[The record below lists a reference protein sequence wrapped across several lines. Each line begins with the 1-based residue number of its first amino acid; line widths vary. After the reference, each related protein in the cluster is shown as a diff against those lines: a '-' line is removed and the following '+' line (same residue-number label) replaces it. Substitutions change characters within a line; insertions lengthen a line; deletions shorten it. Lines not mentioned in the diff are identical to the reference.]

1 MVRVSYNKELDVL
14 YEQFIGRFT
23 IDDLVEHHLSLGTNN
38 NLPRKLNVLMDY
50 RKAKFVLNIDD
61 LGKLVQV
68 ISQNLRKY
76 DYVKAA
82 ILHSEP
88 YEQAI
93 SMIFESMVNDLTNF
107 YMQIFTT
114 KEAAI
119 KWLLMYDVTSLRK
132 KNLSKK
138 KAEI

>member
-1 MVRVSYNKELDVL
+1 MVRVSYDKELNVL
-14 YEQFIGRFT
+14 NERFIGRFT

-68 ISQNLRKY
+68 ISQNLCKY

-82 ILHSEP
+82 ILHSKP
-88 YEQAI
+88 YEQVI
-93 SMIFESMVNDLTNF
+93 SMIFESMVKDITNF

-119 KWLLMYDVTSLRK
+119 KWLLMYDAASVRK
-132 KNLSKK
+132 KEFIKK
-138 KAEI
+138 EG